1 MSKFSEQQLRTLI
14 RELYVSEQIQK
25 IQIARKDFLDR
36 HLPSVKS
43 LIQWR
48 NKHEHST
55 KLRSK

>member
-1 MSKFSEQQLRTLI
+1 MSKFTEQQLRTLI
-14 RELYVSEQIQK
+14 RELYVSEQVQK
-25 IQIARKDFLDR
+25 IHIGRKDFLDR

-48 NKHEHST
+48 NNHESSN